1 MKNFSGKTVVI
12 TGASAGIGK
21 ACARAFAGAGA
32 KLALVARGREKL
44 TGVADQLRKTTEV
57 REFVMDV
64 GNLDDCDRL
73 LEETHRNFGNI
84 NILINNAGM
93 HERGDLETID
103 ARAVA
108 QMVDINMRAP
118 LYLSAASL
126 PYLRQSESSAIV
138 YVGSL
143 AGLAPL
149 PGAATYSGTKAG
161 MRAFGFAMADEMRGS
176 NVQVGIVSPGPVAT
190 GFIME
195 NIDNVEDIVFSQP
208 MSTAEQVADAVLV
221 VAGGHQTEVAMP
233 SLSGK
238 LAAVSYNF
246 PSIRRFLRPVLYAI
260 GKKNK
265 RKYKTFET
273 DKT

>member
-1 MKNFSGKTVVI
+1 MENFSGKTVVI
-12 TGASAGIGK
+12 TGASAGIGE
-21 ACARAFAGAGA
+21 ACAKAFAGAGA

-57 REFVMDV
+57 IEFVREV

-73 LEETHRNFGNI
+73 LDETHKNFGNI
-84 NILINNAGM
+84 DILINNAGM

-176 NVQVGIVSPGPVAT
+176 NVQIGIVSPGPVDT

-208 MSTAEQVADAVLV
+208 MSTAEQVADAVLL

-246 PSIRRFLRPVLYAI
+246 PSIRRLLRPVLYAI
-260 GKKNK
+260 GRKNK
-265 RKYKTFET
+265 RKYKKFEI

>member
-1 MKNFSGKTVVI
+1 MENFSGKTVII
-12 TGASAGIGK
+12 TGASAGIGE
-21 ACARAFAGAGA
+21 ACARAFANSGA
-32 KLALVARGREKL
+32 KLVLAARGREKL
-44 TGVADQLRKTTEV
+44 KLVADQLREITEV
-57 REFVMDV
+57 REFQMDV

-73 LEETHRNFGNI
+73 LEESHKTFGNI
-84 NILINNAGM
+84 DILVNNAGM
-93 HERGDLETID
+93 HERGDLQTVS

-108 QMVDINMRAP
+108 KMVEINMRAP

-126 PYLRQSESSAIV
+126 SYLKQSASGAIV
-138 YVGSL
+138 FIGSL

-161 MRAFGFAMADEMRGS
+161 MRAFGFALADELRES
-176 NVQVGIVSPGPVAT
+176 NVQIGVVSPGPVDT

-208 MSTAEQVADAVLV
+208 MRSAREVADAVLL

-233 SLSGK
+233 FLSGK
-238 LAAVSYNF
+238 LAAISYNF
-246 PSIRRFLRPVLYAI
+246 PSIRRILRPALYAL
-260 GKKNK
+260 GKRNK
-265 RKYKTFET
+265 RKYKNFEI

>member
-1 MKNFSGKTVVI
+1 MENFSGKTVII
-12 TGASAGIGK
+12 TGASAGIGE
-21 ACARAFAGAGA
+21 ACARAFAYAGA
-32 KLALVARGREKL
+32 KLVLVARGSEKL
-44 TGVADQLRKTTEV
+44 KLVADQLREITEV
-57 REFVMDV
+57 FEFQMDV

-73 LEETHRNFGNI
+73 LEESHKTFGNI
-84 NILINNAGM
+84 HILVNNAGM
-93 HERGDLETID
+93 HERGDLQTVG

-108 QMVDINMRAP
+108 KMVDINMRAP

-126 PYLRQSESSAIV
+126 PYLHRSAFGAIV
-138 YVGSL
+138 FVGSL

-161 MRAFGFAMADEMRGS
+161 MRSFGFALADELRANNIQIGL
-176 NVQVGIVSPGPVAT
+176 VSPGPVDT

-195 NIDNVEDIVFSQP
+195 NIENVEDIVFSQP
-208 MSTAEQVADAVLV
+208 MSTAEQVADAVLL

-233 SLSGK
+233 YLSGK
-238 LAAVSYNF
+238 LAAMSYNF
-246 PSIRRFLRPVLYAI
+246 PSIRRLLRPALYAI

-265 RKYKTFET
+265 QKYKNFEI